1 LALTVLRLL
10 LVHATE
16 GKRML
21 GGVSTILDWVI
32 PQAITQVLNP
42 IFDPDFSERIFSG
55 DGPKF

>member
-42 IFDPDFSERIFSG
+42 IFDPDFSE
-55 DGPKF
+55 